1 MRVLITGAAG
11 FVGRHLAEHLMAGG
25 HDVVGVGHATDQQL
39 AHDYVAVDLRDHEA
53 ARATFAT
60 VDPEWVFHLAAEASV
75 ARQIAEAEGDG
86 RDRVTV
92 KTGELEARRDFTDV
106 RDVVRA
112 YVLLLEHG
120 APGAYNV
127 CSGSSR
133 SAADILAALS
143 GESPLVVESEV
154 DP

>member
-39 AHDYVAVDLRDHEA
+39 AHDYVAVDLRAHEA

-75 ARQIAEAEGDG
+75 AQSWQDPRGTIRNNLESTFN
-86 RDRVTV
+86 V
-92 KTGELEARRDFTDV
+92 LEAARGAR
-106 RDVVRA
+106 
-112 YVLLLEHG
+112 VLLAG
-120 APGAYNV
+120 
-127 CSGSSR
+127 
-133 SAADILAALS
+133 S
-143 GESPLVVESEV
+143 GEIYGPPRELPVTEDHAHAPQNPYASSKDAAERMASFHSEDV
-154 DP
+154 H